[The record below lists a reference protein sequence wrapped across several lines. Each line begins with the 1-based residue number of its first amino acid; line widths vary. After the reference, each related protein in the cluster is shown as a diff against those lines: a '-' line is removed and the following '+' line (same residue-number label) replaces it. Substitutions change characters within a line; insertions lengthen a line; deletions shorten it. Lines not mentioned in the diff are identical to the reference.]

1 MKTKFN
7 RTQAIRVIEKM
18 RAKQIRN
25 AELKRFND
33 YENGRMTKEEIR
45 ENEYFLLHNKI

>member
-1 MKTKFN
+1 MNLQVN
-7 RTQAIRVIEKM
+7 RHQAIRVIAKM

-45 ENEYFLLHNKI
+45 ENEYFLLNNKI